1 MTLNLRVLTP
11 TRVVWD
17 SQVKEIILSTNS
29 GKIGI
34 LPNHASLVTA
44 VDIAVM
50 KIRINEK
57 WSTIALMGGFA
68 KIEQN
73 QIILW
78 VNDAEKGVDIDPQEA
93 QEVFQQAKANANRV
107 LSKRQKIEVDLVIKR
122 ARTRLEAI
130 NAVLPN

>member
-78 VNDAEKGVDIDPQEA
+78 VNDAEKGVDIDPQKA

-107 LSKRQKIEVDLVIKR
+107 LGKRQKIEVDLAIKR